1 MRPIKLV
8 LCGWGP
14 YRDKVTIDFEAF
26 DGQGLFLITGPTG
39 AGKTTLF
46 DAMTYA
52 LYGALSGEMRD
63 KERGSVRSD
72 FASEDTPTFVELV
85 MEHGG
90 QKYEIFRN
98 PKYLRPKKRGK
109 GSSGFVEEKENAVLK
124 CADGT
129 ILEGAKEVNAKLLE
143 VLALD
148 YSQFKQISMI
158 AQGEFARLL
167 TAPPKDKT
175 RIFREI
181 FGTGVY
187 DRFTFALGNRAKK
200 LYAQVMEQKHK
211 LEEDVRVL
219 TVGLETSGWSQEKKE
234 RFLTLTQAQYW
245 NYVELRSCMEIM
257 EEEAAEEERK
267 AKQVYDEAE
276 KEAERLT
283 KHLTQ
288 WREENRRIEQF
299 QKVSKERE
307 SLLAHRKEYAG
318 KERLLK
324 KAVNAGLAETLEIKA
339 RQSALAILKNR
350 EEQKDLLA
358 ECNTLTQEKK
368 ALAPVADKKE
378 QVEVILNVMADL
390 ESCLKDR
397 EQLERNKKDKE
408 EKFSEG
414 QKNYLDKE
422 QKSIACQHK
431 YEEADR
437 QQKLSAIGLAVSMLE
452 EGKPCP
458 VCGSVSHPFPAEVS
472 GAAVTKEQ
480 LITLKK
486 QWDAALEDAG
496 KHHEKV
502 VELKTQ
508 LEMLN
513 ESLNR
518 QAILITEKEQI
529 LRRQKS
535 KVVKEYLEM
544 SSSLYARDRFQKEM
558 VRFHEIQTL
567 LEEKERQL
575 TALKAEELEDS
586 LREKE
591 DASLFREALTQYG
604 FRSKVEYEQSRMT
617 RQDREALDKD
627 IREFHRKEAA
637 NRELYDHLKASV
649 KSTTV
654 RDLTLYEEELERL
667 RKVKK
672 YALEEQKNWNRHL
685 TDVRKTRQL
694 MQSRQEQ
701 MEEREKEYGYVKD
714 LENMACGNNS
724 GKLVFEQ
731 YVLAGYFEEI
741 LRAANLRF
749 GKMTSGR
756 YEMSRVGQ
764 VGDGRVKDNLEIQV
778 MDYYTGKYRSVR
790 TLSGGES
797 FKASLA
803 LALGMSDVI
812 QAMSGGIRVDT
823 LFIDEGFG
831 ALDSESLDQACETLM
846 SLVEKNRL
854 IGIIS
859 HVPELSERIDRKLV
873 VERKPSGSTII
884 CENICRER

>member
-14 YRDKVTIDFEAF
+14 YRDKVTIDFGAF

-72 FASEDTPTFVELV
+72 FASEDTPTYVEFV

-90 QKYEIFRN
+90 QKYEIVRN

-129 ILEGAKEVNAKLLE
+129 VLEGAKEVNAKLLE
-143 VLALD
+143 ILALD
-148 YSQFKQISMI
+148 HSQFKQISMI

-187 DRFTFALGNRAKK
+187 DRFTFSLGNRAKK

-211 LEEDVRVL
+211 LEEDIRVL
-219 TVGLETSGWSQEKKE
+219 TVGLEASGFRQDKKE
-234 RFLTLTQAQYW
+234 RFLTLTQASYW
-245 NYVELRSCMEIM
+245 NYAELRSCMEAM

-267 AKQVYDEAE
+267 AKQIYDEAD
-276 KEAERLT
+276 KEVERLT
-283 KHLTQ
+283 KCLTQ
-288 WREENRRIEQF
+288 WKEENRRIEQF
-299 QKVSKERE
+299 IKISEERE
-307 SLLAHRKEYAG
+307 GLLTHQKEYAE

-324 KAVNAGLAETLEIKA
+324 KAVNAGLAEVVETKA
-339 RQSALAILKNR
+339 QQSALAVLKNR
-350 EEQKDLLA
+350 KEQKDLLA
-358 ECNTLTQEKK
+358 ERDTLTQEKN
-368 ALAPVADKKE
+368 ALVPVADRKE
-378 QVEVILNVMADL
+378 QIEAILNVMAEL
-390 ESCLKDR
+390 ECCIKDQ
-397 EQLERNKKDKE
+397 EQLERSRKEKE
-408 EKFSEG
+408 EKFLEG
-414 QKNYLDKE
+414 QQCYLEKE
-422 QKSIACQHK
+422 RNSTSCQHR

-437 QQKLSAIGLAVSMLE
+437 QQKMSAIGLAVSMLE

-458 VCGSVSHPFPAEVS
+458 VCGSISHPFPAKVRE
-472 GAAVTKEQ
+472 AAVTKEQ
-480 LITLKK
+480 LNDLKK
-486 QWDAALEDAG
+486 QWDMALADAR

-508 LEMLN
+508 LKMLN
-513 ESLNR
+513 EDLNR
-518 QAILITEKEQI
+518 LAKLIKEKEQI
-529 LRRQKS
+529 LRKQRS
-535 KVVKEYLEM
+535 KVVQEYLSM
-544 SSSLYARDRFQKEM
+544 SSSLQAKNRFQKEM

-567 LEEKERQL
+567 LDEKERQL
-575 TALKAEELEDS
+575 AALKAGEAKGL
-586 LREKE
+586 LQEKE
-591 DASLFREALTQYG
+591 DVSLFREALTQYG
-604 FRSKVEYEQSRMT
+604 FRSKVEYERSKMARE
-617 RQDREALDKD
+617 DREALDKD

-654 RDLTLYEEELERL
+654 RDLTSSEEELDRL
-667 RKVKK
+667 RQLRKS
-672 YALEEQKNWNRHL
+672 ALEGQKNWNRHL
-685 TDVRKTRQL
+685 IDVRKTKQL
-694 MQSRQEQ
+694 MRSRQEL
-701 MEEREKEYGYVKD
+701 MEEKEKEYGYVKD

-724 GKLVFEQ
+724 RKLVFEQ
-731 YVLAGYFEEI
+731 YVLAGYFDEI

-749 GKMTSGR
+749 RKMTSGR

-778 MDYYTGKYRSVR
+778 MDHYTGKYRSVR

-859 HVPELSERIDRKLV
+859 HVPELSERIDRQLV
-873 VERKPSGSTII
+873 VERTQAGSTVKVIH
-884 CENICRER
+884 

>member
-14 YRDKVTIDFEAF
+14 YRDKVTIDFETF

-52 LYGALSGEMRD
+52 LYGSLSGEMRD

-72 FASEDTPTFVELV
+72 FALEDTPTFVELV

-90 QKYEIFRN
+90 QKYEIVRN

-109 GSSGFVEEKENAVLK
+109 GSGSFVEEKENAVLK
-124 CADGT
+124 CDDGT
-129 ILEGAKEVNAKLLE
+129 VIEGVREVNAKLLE

-175 RIFREI
+175 RIFREL

-187 DRFTFALGNRAKK
+187 DRFTLSLGNRARK
-200 LYAQVMEQKHK
+200 LYARVMEQKHK
-211 LEEDVRVL
+211 LEEDIRLL
-219 TVGLETSGWSQEKKE
+219 TVGLEASDWSQESKE
-234 RFLTLTQAQYW
+234 QLMTLTQAAYW
-245 NYVELRSCMEIM
+245 NYAEVRNCMEVM
-257 EEEAAEEERK
+257 EGEAALEERK
-267 AKQVYDEAE
+267 AKQTYEETE
-276 KEAERLT
+276 KAVELLTKRLT
-283 KHLTQ
+283 K
-288 WREENRRIEQF
+288 WKEENRRIEQF
-299 QKVSKERE
+299 RKVSEERE
-307 SLLAHRKEYAG
+307 VFLSLSKEYAE
-318 KERLLK
+318 KERILK
-324 KAVNAGLAETLEIKA
+324 KAVNAGLAEVAESKA
-339 RQSALAILKNR
+339 QQSAQAVLRNR
-350 EEQKDLLA
+350 EEQKVLLA
-358 ECNTLTQEKK
+358 EREALTQEKRILTPAADRREQIEA
-368 ALAPVADKKE
+368 ALK
-378 QVEVILNVMADL
+378 VMVDL
-390 ESCLKDR
+390 EIDLR
-397 EQLERNKKDKE
+397 EQQQMEYARKNKE
-408 EKFSEG
+408 TSFLEG
-414 QKNYLDKE
+414 QKVYLEKE
-422 QKSIACQHK
+422 NKSIHCQHQ
-431 YEEADR
+431 YEESDR
-437 QQKLSAIGLAVSMLE
+437 RQKLSAIGLAVSMLR
-452 EGKPCP
+452 EGEPCP
-458 VCGSVSHPFPAEVS
+458 VCGSVNHPAPANVREES
-472 GAAVTKEQ
+472 VTKEE
-480 LITLKK
+480 LAALKK
-486 QWDAALEDAG
+486 QWDMALKDAR
-496 KHHEKV
+496 KHYEKV
-502 VELKTQ
+502 IEVKTQ
-508 LEMLN
+508 LN
-513 ESLNR
+513 
-518 QAILITEKEQI
+518 ILHENLDNLVKLIKEKEQF
-529 LRRQKS
+529 LRKQRS
-535 KVVKEYLEM
+535 KVVQEYLSM
-544 SSSLYARDRFQKEM
+544 PSSIEAQNRFQKEM

-575 TALKAEELEDS
+575 AALKAGEALCIQQ
-586 LREKE
+586 EKD
-591 DASLFREALTQYG
+591 DAFLFREALTQYG
-604 FRSKVEYEQSRMT
+604 FRSKVEYERSKMT
-617 RQDREALDKD
+617 REDREALDKD
-627 IREFHRKEAA
+627 IREYHRKEAA
-637 NRELYDHLKASV
+637 NRELYEHLKASV
-649 KSTTV
+649 RSTTV
-654 RDLTLYEEELERL
+654 RDLTASEEELDRL
-667 RKVKK
+667 RQLRKS
-672 YALEEQKNWNRHL
+672 ALEGQKSWNRHL
-685 TDVRKTRQL
+685 LDVRKTKQL
-694 MQSRQEQ
+694 MQSRQAL
-701 MEEREKEYGYVKD
+701 MEEKEREYGYVKD

-749 GKMTSGR
+749 RKMTSGR

-778 MDYYTGKYRSVR
+778 MDHYTGKYRSVR

-859 HVPELSERIDRKLV
+859 HVPELSERIDRQIV
-873 VERKPSGSTII
+873 VERTPAGSTVKVV
-884 CENICRER
+884 R

>member
-26 DGQGLFLITGPTG
+26 NGQGLFLITGSTG

-72 FASEDTPTFVELV
+72 FATEDTPTFVELV

-90 QKYEIFRN
+90 QKYEIVRN

-109 GSSGFVEEKENAVLK
+109 GSGGFVEEKENAVLK

-129 ILEGAKEVNAKLLE
+129 VIEGVKEVNGKLLK

-167 TAPPKDKT
+167 TATPKDKT

-187 DRFTFALGNRAKK
+187 DRFTLSLGNRARK

-211 LEEDVRVL
+211 LEEDIRVL
-219 TVGLETSGWSQEKKE
+219 MVGLEMSGWSKE
-234 RFLTLTQAQYW
+234 RKEQLMTLTQATYW
-245 NYVELRSCMEIM
+245 NYAEVRSCMEAM
-257 EEEAAEEERK
+257 EEEAVSEERK
-267 AKQVYDEAE
+267 AKQAYGEAE
-276 KEAERLT
+276 KAVEHLTKRLT
-283 KHLTQ
+283 K
-288 WREENRRIEQF
+288 WKEENRRIEQF
-299 QKVSKERE
+299 QKVSEERE
-307 SLLAHRKEYAG
+307 IFLGLSKEYAG
-318 KERLLK
+318 KERLLI
-324 KAVNAGLAETLEIKA
+324 KAVNAGLAEVVEAKA
-339 RQSALAILKNR
+339 QQSAQAVLRNR
-350 EEQKDLLA
+350 EEQKILIA
-358 ECNTLTQEKK
+358 EREALTQEKRMLASAADRREQIEA
-368 ALAPVADKKE
+368 ALK
-378 QVEVILNVMADL
+378 VMAEL
-390 ESCLKDR
+390 ESNLREQKQMEYTRKDR
-397 EQLERNKKDKE
+397 EESFL
-408 EKFSEG
+408 EG
-414 QKNYLDKE
+414 QKLFLEKE
-422 QKSIACQHK
+422 KLSICCQRK
-431 YEEADR
+431 YEEGDR

-452 EGKPCP
+452 EGEPCP
-458 VCGSVSHPFPAEVS
+458 VCGSVNHPAPAKVREASVS
-472 GAAVTKEQ
+472 KEE
-480 LITLKK
+480 LDVLKK
-486 QWDAALEDAG
+486 QWDMALEDAR

-502 VELKTQ
+502 IERKTQ
-508 LEMLN
+508 LKMLDEN
-513 ESLNR
+513 LDSL
-518 QAILITEKEQI
+518 AKLIKEKEQI
-529 LRRQKS
+529 LRKQRS
-535 KVVKEYLEM
+535 KVVQEYLSM
-544 SSSLYARDRFQKEM
+544 PSSFQAQNRFQKEM

-575 TALKAEELEDS
+575 ATLKAAEALGS
-586 LREKE
+586 QQEKD
-591 DASLFREALTQYG
+591 DALLFREALTQYG
-604 FRSKVEYEQSRMT
+604 FRSKVEYERSKMT
-617 RQDREALDKD
+617 RQDRESLDKD

-637 NRELYDHLKASV
+637 NQELYEHLKASV

-654 RDLTLYEEELERL
+654 RDLTSSEEELDRL
-667 RKVKK
+667 RQLRKS
-672 YALEEQKNWNRHL
+672 ALEGQKSWGRHL
-685 TDVRKTRQL
+685 IEVRKTKQL
-694 MQSRQEQ
+694 MQSRQEL
-701 MEEREKEYGYVKD
+701 MEEKEKEYGYVKD

-749 GKMTSGR
+749 RKMTSGR

-778 MDYYTGKYRSVR
+778 MDFYTGKYRSVR

-803 LALGMSDVI
+803 LALGMSDMI

-859 HVPELSERIDRKLV
+859 HVPELSERIDRQLV
-873 VERKPSGSTII
+873 VERTPAGSTVKVVH
-884 CENICRER
+884 

>member
-26 DGQGLFLITGPTG
+26 GGQGLFLITGPTG

-63 KERGSVRSD
+63 KDRGSVRSD
-72 FASEDTPTFVELV
+72 FASEDTPTYVELV

-90 QKYEIFRN
+90 QQYEIVRN

-109 GSSGFVEEKENAVLK
+109 GKGGFAEEKENAVLK

-129 ILEGAKEVNAKLLE
+129 VIEGVKEVNAKLLE
-143 VLALD
+143 VLSLD

-187 DRFTFALGNRAKK
+187 DRFTLSLGNRARK

-211 LEEDVRVL
+211 LEEDIRVL
-219 TVGLETSGWSQEKKE
+219 TVGLEASGWSQERKE
-234 RFLTLTQAQYW
+234 QLMTLTQAAYW
-245 NYVELRSCMEIM
+245 NYAEVRNCMEAM
-257 EEEAAEEERK
+257 EGEAWKEEQR
-267 AKQVYDEAE
+267 AKQVYLEAE
-276 KEAERLT
+276 KAVDSLT
-283 KHLTQ
+283 KCLTK
-288 WREENRRIEQF
+288 WKEENRRIEQF
-299 QKVSKERE
+299 QKVTEERE
-307 SLLAHRKEYAG
+307 VLLGLSKEYAG
-318 KERLLK
+318 KERFLK
-324 KAVNAGLAETLEIKA
+324 KAVNAGLAEVVETKA
-339 RQSALAILKNR
+339 KQSAQAVLRNR
-350 EEQKDLLA
+350 EEQKVLIA
-358 ECNTLTQEKK
+358 EREALTREKRI
-368 ALAPVADKKE
+368 LAPAADRRE
-378 QVEVILNVMADL
+378 QIEVVLKVMAEL
-390 ESCLKDR
+390 EIDFR
-397 EQLERNKKDKE
+397 EQERMEYTRRDKE
-408 EKFSEG
+408 RSFLEG
-414 QKNYLDKE
+414 QKVYLEKE
-422 QKSIACQHK
+422 KQSMQCQHQ

-437 QQKLSAIGLAVSMLE
+437 QQRLSAIGLAVSMLQ
-452 EGKPCP
+452 EGAPCP
-458 VCGSVSHPFPAEVS
+458 VCGSIDHPAPAKAGEIS
-472 GAAVTKEQ
+472 VTKAE
-480 LITLKK
+480 LNALKK
-486 QWDAALEDAG
+486 QWDIALADVR

-502 VELKTQ
+502 VERKTQ
-508 LEMLN
+508 LAMLY
-513 ESLNR
+513 EKLDGLASM
-518 QAILITEKEQI
+518 IKEKEQV
-529 LRRQKS
+529 LRKQRS
-535 KVVKEYLEM
+535 KVVQEYLSMPSVMQAQDKFRE
-544 SSSLYARDRFQKEM
+544 DM

-575 TALKAEELEDS
+575 AALRAGEELS
-586 LREKE
+586 IQQEKG
-591 DASLFREALTQYG
+591 DALLFREALTQYG
-604 FRSKVEYEQSRMT
+604 FRSKVEYEQSKMARE
-617 RQDREALDKD
+617 DREALDKD
-627 IREFHRKEAA
+627 IREYHRKEAA
-637 NRELYDHLKASV
+637 NRELYEHLKASV

-654 RDLTLYEEELERL
+654 RDLTASEEELDRL
-667 RKVKK
+667 RQLRKS
-672 YALEEQKNWNRHL
+672 ALEGQKNWNRHL
-685 TDVRKTRQL
+685 MDVRKTKQL
-694 MQSRQEQ
+694 MQSRQEL
-701 MEEREKEYGYVKD
+701 MEEKEKEYGYVKD

-741 LRAANLRF
+741 LRAANVRF
-749 GKMTSGR
+749 RKMTSGR

-778 MDYYTGKYRSVR
+778 MDHYTGRYRSVR

-859 HVPELSERIDRKLV
+859 HVPELSERIDRQLV
-873 VERKPSGSTII
+873 VERTPAGSTVKVV
-884 CENICRER
+884 C

>member
-8 LCGWGP
+8 LSGWGP

-63 KERGSVRSD
+63 KERSSVRSD
-72 FASEDTPTFVELV
+72 FSSEDTPTFVELV

-90 QKYEIFRN
+90 QKYEIVRN

-109 GSSGFVEEKENAVLK
+109 GSGGSVEEKENAVLK
-124 CADGT
+124 CTDGT
-129 ILEGAKEVNAKLLE
+129 VIEGVREVNAKLLE

-175 RIFREI
+175 RIFREL

-187 DRFTFALGNRAKK
+187 DRFTLSLGNRARK
-200 LYAQVMEQKHK
+200 LYARVMEQKHK
-211 LEEDVRVL
+211 LEEDIRVL
-219 TVGLETSGWSQEKKE
+219 TVGLEPSEFSQERKE
-234 RFLTLTQAQYW
+234 RLITLTQAAYW
-245 NYVELRSCMEIM
+245 NYAEIRSCMDAMEVEAC
-257 EEEAAEEERK
+257 EEEHK
-267 AKQVYDEAE
+267 AKQTYTEAE
-276 KEAERLT
+276 KAVEHLTKRLT
-283 KHLTQ
+283 K
-288 WREENRRIEQF
+288 WKEENRRIEQF
-299 QKVSKERE
+299 RKVSEERE
-307 SLLAHRKEYAG
+307 IFLSLSKEYAE

-324 KAVNAGLAETLEIKA
+324 RAVNAGLAEVAETKA
-339 RQSALAILKNR
+339 QQSALAVFRNR
-350 EEQKDLLA
+350 EEQKVLNMEREA
-358 ECNTLTQEKK
+358 LTQEKRT
-368 ALAPVADKKE
+368 LASVADR
-378 QVEVILNVMADL
+378 
-390 ESCLKDR
+390 R
-397 EQLERNKKDKE
+397 EQIEAVLKVMTELEIDVREQGQMEQARKDKE
-408 EKFSEG
+408 TSFLEG
-414 QKNYLDKE
+414 QKVYLEKE
-422 QKSIACQHK
+422 KKSIHCQHQ
-431 YEEADR
+431 YEESDR
-437 QQKLSAIGLAVSMLE
+437 LQKLSAIGLAVSMLR
-452 EGKPCP
+452 EGEPCP
-458 VCGSVSHPFPAEVS
+458 VCGSVNHPAPANVREDS
-472 GAAVTKEQ
+472 VTKEE
-480 LITLKK
+480 LEALKK
-486 QWDAALEDAG
+486 QWDMALEDQR

-502 VELKTQ
+502 IEVKTQ
-508 LEMLN
+508 LKMLHEN
-513 ESLNR
+513 LDSL
-518 QAILITEKEQI
+518 AKVIKEKERF
-529 LRRQKS
+529 LRKQRS
-535 KVVKEYLEM
+535 KVVQEYLAM
-544 SSSLYARDRFQKEM
+544 PSSFQAQNRLQKEM

-567 LEEKERQL
+567 LVEKERQL
-575 TALKAEELEDS
+575 AMLKAEEVLGMQQ
-586 LREKE
+586 EKD
-591 DASLFREALTQYG
+591 DALLFRGALTQYG
-604 FRSKVEYEQSRMT
+604 FRSKVEYEQSKMARE
-617 RQDREALDKD
+617 DRETLDKD
-627 IREFHRKEAA
+627 IREYHRKEAA
-637 NRELYDHLKASV
+637 NRELYEHLKASV
-649 KSTTV
+649 KSTTM
-654 RDLTLYEEELERL
+654 RDLTSSEEEMDQLRQL
-667 RKVKK
+667 RKS
-672 YALEEQKNWNRHL
+672 ALEGQKNWNRHL
-685 TDVRKTRQL
+685 IDVRKTKQL
-694 MQSRQEQ
+694 MQSRQEL
-701 MEEREKEYGYVKD
+701 MEEIEKEYGYVKD

-749 GKMTSGR
+749 RKMTSGR

-778 MDYYTGKYRSVR
+778 MDHYTGKYRSVR

-859 HVPELSERIDRKLV
+859 HVPELSERIDKQLV
-873 VERKPSGSTII
+873 VERTPVGSTVKVV
-884 CENICRER
+884 R